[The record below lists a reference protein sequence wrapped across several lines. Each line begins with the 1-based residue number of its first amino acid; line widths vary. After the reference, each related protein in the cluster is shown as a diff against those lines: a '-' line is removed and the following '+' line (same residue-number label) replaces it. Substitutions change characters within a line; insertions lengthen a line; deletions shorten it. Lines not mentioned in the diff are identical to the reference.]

1 MEFMSEIKRKNPFI
15 VACIPAFNEE
25 RSIAKIIVQVKK
37 YVNLVIVCDDGSDD
51 LTYEISKQL
60 GVVLV
65 RNNVNVGKG
74 AALKKTFLKAQEFN
88 PDIVV
93 MIDSDGQHN
102 PHDIPKLINPILIG
116 QADVVIGS
124 RFIEGSKSLM
134 PKYRHFFIKLIDWIS
149 PKGGQINVKDTQS
162 GFRVFSQKALRDI
175 LKTEAK
181 GYGVEIEQLSYFS
194 KSGFKVVEV
203 PTIIQYRGLEST
215 SKTNFIAHG
224 LDLIDTI
231 LRLIV
236 MERPLLYFALPGM
249 IIFSIG
255 GGIGIYSIM
264 AHNISGQL
272 NPLISITS
280 IGIMF
285 LGILLVITSMIFF
298 AISRT
303 KEKTNLL

>member
-1 MEFMSEIKRKNPFI
+1 
-15 VACIPAFNEE
+15 
-25 RSIAKIIVQVKK
+25 
-37 YVNLVIVCDDGSDD
+37 
-51 LTYEISKQL
+51 
-60 GVVLV
+60 
-65 RNNVNVGKG
+65 
-74 AALKKTFLKAQEFN
+74 
-88 PDIVV
+88 
-93 MIDSDGQHN
+93 
-102 PHDIPKLINPILIG
+102 
-116 QADVVIGS
+116 
-124 RFIEGSKSLM
+124 
-134 PKYRHFFIKLIDWIS
+134 
-149 PKGGQINVKDTQS
+149 
-162 GFRVFSQKALRDI
+162 
-175 LKTEAK
+175 
-181 GYGVEIEQLSYFS
+181 
-194 KSGFKVVEV
+194 
-203 PTIIQYRGLEST
+203 
-215 SKTNFIAHG
+215 FIAHG